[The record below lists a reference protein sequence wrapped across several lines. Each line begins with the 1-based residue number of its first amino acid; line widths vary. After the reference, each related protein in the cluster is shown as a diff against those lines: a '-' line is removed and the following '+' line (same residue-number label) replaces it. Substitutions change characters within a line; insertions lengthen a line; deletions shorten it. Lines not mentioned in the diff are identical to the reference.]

1 MFGEKYAGQNSEI
14 YPGFH
19 KVIPGKKRVKCRC
32 SDQHPAKFSKLLCA
46 RAILSFELG
55 FFIGDVIR

>member
-19 KVIPGKKRVKCRC
+19 KVIPGKKIGLNVAVLT
-32 SDQHPAKFSKLLCA
+32 SIQQSSQNFCA
-46 RAILSFELG
+46 HGPF
-55 FFIGDVIR
+55 